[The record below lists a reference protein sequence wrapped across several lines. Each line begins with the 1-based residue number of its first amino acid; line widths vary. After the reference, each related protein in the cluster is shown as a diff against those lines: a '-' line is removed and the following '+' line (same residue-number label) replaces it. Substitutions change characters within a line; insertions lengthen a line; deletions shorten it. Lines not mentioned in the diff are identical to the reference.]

1 MLFPI
6 SKGIIAGSQKSI
18 LFKTG
23 DNKFIHTARHIV
35 YMYIQIQ
42 LDTSRLTILP
52 YIGTAFAISTDLI
65 RESIF
70 DPTWCKKS

>member
-42 LDTSRLTILP
+42 LDTSTFCRLTIFP
-52 YIGTAFAISTDLI
+52 YILVQHLQLVRT
-65 RESIF
+65 
-70 DPTWCKKS
+70 